1 MKNKLPLPPGV
12 AYQVELFRLDDS
24 NSHKENEAIVKRYLN
39 LILSDGYRASSTVRL
54 ENRTVLNPR
63 KNVRIRKQKK

>member
-12 AYQVELFRLDDS
+12 AYQVELFRLDS
-24 NSHKENEAIVKRYLN
+24 SHSSKENEAIVKRYLN
-39 LILSDGYRASSTVRL
+39 LLLSDGYRTSSTVRL
-54 ENRTVLNPR
+54 ENRTVLKPR